1 MNNCCN
7 GSSDQ
12 KECCK
17 AAVEVYKQKL
27 AEGHRVE
34 ELLVIKEERSEL
46 VQQSW
51 RRSIGLMALI
61 VLTMIIIMSDAPEPW
76 KIPLTLSVSA
86 FFVSWFLLW
95 KEYKKLKRLEKEI
108 ADEQE

>member
-1 MNNCCN
+1 
-7 GSSDQ
+7 
-12 KECCK
+12 
-17 AAVEVYKQKL
+17 
-27 AEGHRVE
+27 
-34 ELLVIKEERSEL
+34 
-46 VQQSW
+46 
-51 RRSIGLMALI
+51 MALI